1 MTRTQR
7 FGLSMIS
14 VPITCGALLGP
25 VCARPG
31 AEAGPHHAGWTKVG
45 FMYTDH
51 PPPIDA
57 WIVPLLTRYGPRHA
71 ENGLPG
77 TPVIYAVLDAAIP
90 GSRIIVALGASD
102 EGCVSAPQGRNA
114 TLAPDACPTHILIVD
129 HSGHVHAIRQAKG
142 CFVWIE
148 PDDPSIDPY
157 ANAVYFRFVSRTR
170 SIETRTLIGGRAVPG
185 CAVSV
190 PLD

>member
-1 MTRTQR
+1 MTRTNR
-7 FGLSMIS
+7 FGLSMIAAL
-14 VPITCGALLGP
+14 IACGALLGP

-31 AEAGPHHAGWTKVG
+31 AEAGLHRAGWTKVG

-51 PPPIDA
+51 PPPADA
-57 WIVPLLTRYGPRHA
+57 WIVPFLTRYGPRHA

-90 GSRIIVALGASD
+90 GSRIIVALGAGD
-102 EGCVSAPQGRNA
+102 EGCISASQGRNT

-129 HSGHVHAIRQAKG
+129 HSEHVHAIRQAKG
-142 CFVWIE
+142 CFIWSV
-148 PDDPSIDPY
+148 PDDPSIDPD

-170 SIETRTLIGGRAVPG
+170 SIEMRTLIGGRAVPS
-185 CAVSV
+185 CALSVS
-190 PLD
+190 LG